1 MEYSLWHQ
9 IKTNPLALGASVLLH
24 VLLLVI
30 VSVSLNY
37 SSHITKPAGAKVKT
51 MQAVV
56 VDASQVD
63 AEAKKLKQ
71 AEQRKQHQEA
81 QRKKKAQSE
90 LNAAR
95 KKRQQEERRL
105 AELKRKQAKQKK
117 QQQLAQKKLEQERK
131 QKQQA
136 LEKLKK
142 EQKLLE
148 QKRQAEQQ
156 RLAAIEEKR
165 KAEEAAQ
172 KKQQEAAEAEARRKA
187 EEAELQRRLAEEER
201 QQAEQ
206 NSRLSKLRSQ
216 YILAIIHQVERNWL
230 QPANTQ
236 KGWQCDVLVHQNL
249 LGEVTDVK
257 IIKCTGS
264 DAFRASVDRA
274 VRKAS
279 PLPPPADHKIFEKKL
294 QFTFRPEL

>member
-9 IKTNPLALGASVLLH
+9 IKTNPLALGVSVLLH
-24 VLLLVI
+24 VVLLVI
-30 VSVSLNY
+30 VSVSLDF
-37 SSHITKPAGAKVKT
+37 SSRITQPNSKKVNT

-56 VDASQVD
+56 VDAGQVD
-63 AEAKKLKQ
+63 AEVQKLKQ
-71 AEQRKQHQEA
+71 AEQQKQHQEA

-90 LNAAR
+90 LDAAR

-105 AELKRKQAKQKK
+105 AALKRKQEHEKK
-117 QQQLAQKKLEQERK
+117 QQQLAQKKLEQERQ
-131 QKQQA
+131 QKQAA

-142 EQKLLE
+142 EQELLE
-148 QKRQAEQQ
+148 KKRQAEQQ
-156 RLAAIEEKR
+156 RLAAIEAKR
-165 KAEEAAQ
+165 KAQEEAERKQ
-172 KKQQEAAEAEARRKA
+172 KEAAEAEARRKA
-187 EEAELQRRLAEEER
+187 EEADLQRRLAEEEK
-201 QQAEQ
+201 Q

-216 YILAIIHQVERNWL
+216 YILAIIHKVERNWL

-249 LGEVTDVK
+249 LGEVTDVS
-257 IIKCTGS
+257 IQKCTGS
-264 DAFRASVDRA
+264 DAFKASVDRA

-279 PLPPPADHKIFEKKL
+279 PLPAPSDQKIFEKKL